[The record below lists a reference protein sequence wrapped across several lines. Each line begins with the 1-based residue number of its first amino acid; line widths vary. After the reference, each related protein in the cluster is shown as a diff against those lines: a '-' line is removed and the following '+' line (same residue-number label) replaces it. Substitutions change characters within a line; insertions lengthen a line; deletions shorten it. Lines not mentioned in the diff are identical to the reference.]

1 MIGPLL
7 RAGAWHAVLGLSA
20 VAVVVGGVAA
30 AIPKAGLVLL
40 PLCFAL
46 LGGAA
51 AFALDEPAFQVVD
64 VAPTSAARRA
74 AVRSLALV
82 LPLAVG
88 AVTGLVV
95 AGRTGLPWAATALA
109 LIGAVVL
116 GFTAAC
122 LARTRTGEPGP
133 AASAVVVALMLA
145 PALIPWVPAWL
156 RTSPQPDSRSQ
167 PSNTLWAVTLVACAA
182 LVAASLTDRRPL
194 RVLRSKPGA

>member
-109 LIGAVVL
+109 LIGTVVF
-116 GFTAAC
+116 GFTVAC
-122 LARTRTGEPGP
+122 LARTRAGEPG
-133 AASAVVVALMLA
+133 AVASAIVVALMLA
-145 PALIPWVPAWL
+145 PALIPRVPAWL
-156 RTSPQPDSRSQ
+156 RTFPVPDSRSQ
-167 PSNTLWAVTLVACAA
+167 PSNALWAVALVACSGLIAG
-182 LVAASLTDRRPL
+182 SLMNRRPL
-194 RVLRSKPGA
+194 RALRQEA